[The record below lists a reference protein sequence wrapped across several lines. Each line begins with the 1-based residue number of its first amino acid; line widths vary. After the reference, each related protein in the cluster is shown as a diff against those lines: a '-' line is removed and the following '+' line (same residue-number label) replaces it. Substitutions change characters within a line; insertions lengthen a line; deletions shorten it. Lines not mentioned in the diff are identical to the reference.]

1 MNRLSLPDL
10 SGFASGLILKPS
22 SLGDIVHTL
31 PAVHG
36 LKRSFPQLK
45 LRWLCNPE
53 WTPLLEGNQDI
64 EEVIPF
70 PRGQFR
76 GPLSLPHLFQW
87 VRRFNHSPREL
98 PELALD
104 FQGLLRTALLAVLRG
119 AEPVIGL
126 SDAREFAPA
135 LYRHVIPVDAS
146 AHAVDRYLTMSSAL
160 GADVK
165 AQHIEFPLPAGEP
178 VTSVDSLPDE
188 FVLIHPFSR
197 GRGKSLDTE
206 SLRSL
211 CECLAPQKVVIAG
224 RSDRPL
230 PFAAPHVISLLNET
244 SLLQLIWLIRRARA
258 IVSVDSGPMHIAAAI
273 QPERT
278 LGIHTWSD
286 PRRVGP
292 YDHRAWVWKAD
303 KIAHRQDFSDAESR
317 AKSVLSASSVR
328 RIADFILQ
336 TWYS

>member
-1 MNRLSLPDL
+1 MNRVSLPDL
-10 SGFASGLILKPS
+10 SGFASALILKPS
-22 SLGDIVHTL
+22 SLGDIIHTL
-31 PAVHG
+31 PAVRC
-36 LKRSFPQLK
+36 LKRSFPHLS

-53 WTPLLEGNQDI
+53 WTPLLEGNSDI
-64 EEVIPF
+64 AEVIPF

-87 VRRFNHSPREL
+87 VRRFNNSPREL

-104 FQGLLRTALLAVLRG
+104 FQGLLRSALLGVLRG
-119 AEPVIGL
+119 AEPVVGL

-146 AHAVDRYLTMSSAL
+146 AHAVDRYLTLSAAL
-160 GADVK
+160 GADAK
-165 AQHIEFPLPAGEP
+165 AGRIEFPLPVGEP
-178 VTSVDSLPDE
+178 VESGVSLPDD
-188 FVLIHPFSR
+188 FILLHPFSR
-197 GRGKSLDTE
+197 GRGKSLDEE

-211 CECLAPQKVVIAG
+211 CECLAPRVVIIAG
-224 RSDRPL
+224 RSVKPL
-230 PFAAPHVISLLNET
+230 PFSAPHVISLLNET
-244 SLLQLIWLIRRARA
+244 SLAQLIWLIRRARA

-292 YDHRAWVWKAD
+292 YDARAWVWKAD
-303 KIAHRQDFSDAESR
+303 RIAHCQDFSDEDAR
-317 AKSVLSASSVR
+317 AKSTITPSSLR
-328 RIADFILQ
+328 RMADFVLQ
-336 TWYS
+336 MCN